1 MSLAG
6 TMRYFIGLATD
17 QLLPHQCLLCG
28 RFCFDRGVCAS
39 CWDGAWPIS
48 APLCH
53 RCGRPLAHALP
64 DHLCGQCWLAPPPL
78 AAIWAGFV
86 YNDFSR
92 ALILPFKHGD
102 ALHLTPVLGRFVT
115 RHFNAMNDP
124 GSLVIPTPLHRRR
137 YLLRRYNQSAEL
149 ARWLAPADT
158 FAPNMLQRRHHN
170 KSQAGLSRAQRK
182 KNVAGIFSVPH
193 KYRDILSGRPV
204 ILVDDVM
211 ASGATLAAAGPC
223 LLAAGSGPVKGLVV
237 ARVL

>member
-28 RFCFDRGVCAS
+28 RFCFDRGVCAA
-39 CWDGAWPIS
+39 CWDGAWLIS
-48 APLCH
+48 AQLCH
-53 RCGRPLAHALP
+53 RCGRPSAHALP

-78 AAIWAGFV
+78 AVIRAGFV
-86 YNDFSR
+86 YNDFSH

-124 GSLVIPTPLHRRR
+124 GSLVIPIPLH
-137 YLLRRYNQSAEL
+137 
-149 ARWLAPADT
+149 
-158 FAPNMLQRRHHN
+158 RRHHN
-170 KSQAGLSRAQRK
+170 KRQAGLSRAQRK
-182 KNVAGIFSVPH
+182 KNVAGIFSVTH

-211 ASGATLAAAGPC
+211 ASGATLAAAARC

>member
-6 TMRYFIGLATD
+6 KMRYFIGLATD

-28 RFCFDRGVCAS
+28 KFCFDRGVCAA
-39 CWDGAWPIS
+39 CWDSAWPIS
-48 APLCH
+48 APLCQ

-64 DHLCGQCWLAPPPL
+64 DHLCGQ
-78 AAIWAGFV
+78 
-86 YNDFSR
+86 
-92 ALILPFKHGD
+92 
-102 ALHLTPVLGRFVT
+102 
-115 RHFNAMNDP
+115 
-124 GSLVIPTPLHRRR
+124 
-137 YLLRRYNQSAEL
+137 
-149 ARWLAPADT
+149 RWLAPADT

-170 KSQAGLSRAQRK
+170 KSQARLSRGQRK
-182 KNVAGIFSVPH
+182 KNVAGIFSMPH

-211 ASGATLAAAGPC
+211 ASGATLSAAARC

>member
-64 DHLCGQCWLAPPPL
+64 DHLCGQCWLA
-78 AAIWAGFV
+78 AT
-86 YNDFSR
+86 
-92 ALILPFKHGD
+92 D
-102 ALHLTPVLGRFVT
+102 AFT
-115 RHFNAMNDP
+115 
-124 GSLVIPTPLHRRR
+124 
-137 YLLRRYNQSAEL
+137 
-149 ARWLAPADT
+149 
-158 FAPNMLQRRHHN
+158 PNMLQRRHHN
-170 KSQAGLSRAQRK
+170 KSQAGLSRARRK

-193 KYRDILSGRPV
+193 KYRDILSDRPV

-211 ASGATLAAAGPC
+211 ASGATLAAAARC
-223 LLAAGSGPVKGLVV
+223 LLAAGIGPVKGLEV

>member
-28 RFCFDRGVCAS
+28 KFCFDRGVCAA

-53 RCGRPLAHALP
+53 RCGQPLAHALP
-64 DHLCGQCWLAPPPL
+64 DHLCGQ
-78 AAIWAGFV
+78 
-86 YNDFSR
+86 
-92 ALILPFKHGD
+92 
-102 ALHLTPVLGRFVT
+102 
-115 RHFNAMNDP
+115 
-124 GSLVIPTPLHRRR
+124 
-137 YLLRRYNQSAEL
+137 
-149 ARWLAPADT
+149 RWLAPADT
-158 FAPNMLQRRHHN
+158 FAPNMLQRRNHN
-170 KSQAGLSRAQRK
+170 KSQARLRRAQRK

-204 ILVDDVM
+204 IMVDYVM
-211 ASGATLAAAGPC
+211 ATGATLAAAARC
-223 LLAAGSGPVKGLVV
+223 LLAAGSGPVKGLVM

>member
-1 MSLAG
+1 MSPAG

-17 QLLPHQCLLCG
+17 QLLPLQCLLCG
-28 RFCFDRGVCAS
+28 RFCFDQSVCAA

-64 DHLCGQCWLAPPPL
+64 DHLCGQ
-78 AAIWAGFV
+78 
-86 YNDFSR
+86 
-92 ALILPFKHGD
+92 
-102 ALHLTPVLGRFVT
+102 
-115 RHFNAMNDP
+115 
-124 GSLVIPTPLHRRR
+124 
-137 YLLRRYNQSAEL
+137 
-149 ARWLAPADT
+149 RWLAPADT

-170 KSQAGLSRAQRK
+170 KSQARLSRGQRK
-182 KNVAGIFSVPH
+182 KNVAGIFSMPH

-211 ASGATLAAAGPC
+211 ASGATLAAAARC

>member
-6 TMRYFIGLATD
+6 TMRYFIGLARD

-78 AAIWAGFV
+78 AAIRAGFV

-92 ALILPFKHGD
+92 ALILPFKHDD

-115 RHFNAMNDP
+115 RHSNAMNDP
-124 GSLVIPTPLHRRR
+124 SSLVIPIPLH
-137 YLLRRYNQSAEL
+137 
-149 ARWLAPADT
+149 
-158 FAPNMLQRRHHN
+158 RRHHN
-170 KSQAGLSRAQRK
+170 KRQAGLSRAQRK
-182 KNVAGIFSVPH
+182 KNVAGILRVPH

-211 ASGATLAAAGPC
+211 SSGATLAAAARC

>member
-28 RFCFDRGVCAS
+28 RFCFDRSVCAA

-48 APLCH
+48 VPLFH

-64 DHLCGQCWLAPPPL
+64 DHLCGQ
-78 AAIWAGFV
+78 
-86 YNDFSR
+86 
-92 ALILPFKHGD
+92 
-102 ALHLTPVLGRFVT
+102 
-115 RHFNAMNDP
+115 
-124 GSLVIPTPLHRRR
+124 
-137 YLLRRYNQSAEL
+137 
-149 ARWLAPADT
+149 RWLAPADT
-158 FAPNMLQRRHHN
+158 FAPNMLERRHHN
-170 KSQAGLSRAQRK
+170 KSQARLSRGQRK
-182 KNVAGIFSVPH
+182 KNVAGIFSMPH

-211 ASGATLAAAGPC
+211 ASGATLAAAARC
-223 LLAAGSGPVKGLVV
+223 LLAAGNGPVKGLVV